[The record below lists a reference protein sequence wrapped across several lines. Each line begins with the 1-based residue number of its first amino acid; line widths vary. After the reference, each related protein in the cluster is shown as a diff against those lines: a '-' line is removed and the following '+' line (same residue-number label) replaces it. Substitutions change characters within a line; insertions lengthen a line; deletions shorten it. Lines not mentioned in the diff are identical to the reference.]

1 MERPMRPTLCA
12 LAAVTLSG
20 VIGSPSSAAY
30 VPRQV
35 VMTALNE
42 VQRGNVGGREFLT
55 LSIVG
60 LSVGPLACRGTVLT
74 TDTSRLGDAPRR
86 ERIETAALSAMLN
99 AESVTI
105 TVPLDDLQCVDGK
118 PTFTD
123 LWVLPAMP

>member
-1 MERPMRPTLCA
+1 MDRPMRPTLCA
-12 LAAVTLSG
+12 LAAVTLLG
-20 VIGSPSSAAY
+20 VIGSPLSAAY

-55 LSIVG
+55 LSIDG

-74 TDTSRLGDAPRR
+74 ADTSRLGDAPRR

-105 TVPLDDLQCVDGK
+105 TVPLDELQCVDGK

-123 LWVLPAMP
+123 LWVLPPMP